1 MSSVNF
7 SEIEIYEGQ
16 PFDKLLK
23 QIHENSNEKSSQIS
37 ALIQKL
43 TQFIKDPN
51 DAALL
56 VPLVAEYLEVGVK
69 NDEQL
74 IKLAGIVQR
83 FVKAPS
89 TSNEDSGVLITDAER
104 AEIIANSKEQT
115 DAKVIKMGVN
125 V

>member
-16 PFDKLLK
+16 TFDKLLK
-23 QIHENSNEKSSQIS
+23 QIHENSNEKSTQITS
-37 ALIQKL
+37 LIQKL

-89 TSNEDSGVLITDAER
+89 VSNDDSGVLITDAER
-104 AEIIANSKEQT
+104 AEIIANSKEQNNV
-115 DAKVIKMGVN
+115 KVIKMGVN
-125 V
+125 G

>member
-16 PFDKLLK
+16 TFDKLLK
-23 QIHENSNEKSSQIS
+23 QIHENSNEKSTQIS

-89 TSNEDSGVLITDAER
+89 VSNDDSGVLITDAER
-104 AEIIANSKEQT
+104 AEIIANSKEQHN
-115 DAKVIKMGVN
+115 AKVIKMGVN

>member
-1 MSSVNF
+1 MSVNF

-16 PFDKLLK
+16 TFDKLLK
-23 QIHENSNEKSSQIS
+23 QIHENSNEKSAQITK
-37 ALIQKL
+37 LIGKL
-43 TQFIKDPN
+43 TEFIKDPD

-83 FVKAPS
+83 FVKTPAS
-89 TSNEDSGVLITDAER
+89 INEDSGIGLTDAER
-104 AEIIANSKEQT
+104 AEILENAKQHNN
-115 DAKVIKMGVN
+115 AKVIKMGGK
-125 V
+125 